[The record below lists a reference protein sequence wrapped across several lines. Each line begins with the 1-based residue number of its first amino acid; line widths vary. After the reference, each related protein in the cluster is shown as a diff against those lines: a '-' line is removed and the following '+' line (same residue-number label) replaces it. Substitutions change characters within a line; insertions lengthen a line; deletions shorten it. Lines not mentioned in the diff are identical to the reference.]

1 VKKAIVA
8 GFAIAV
14 IAIATTNSCTVGS
27 GTGSLSGDLDVP
39 DCWTGNYDLKPDFF
53 GATPNPNDDTLFI
66 RIQRGSDYINFSDG
80 VSILV
85 THVSEVTAAIFNNGG
100 APQPQTLTVSL
111 PPSVVP
117 PGVPITPT
125 ANPATAQF
133 ALYMQG
139 SCRPETPGLY
149 AMDNATTNGATAGPD
164 GGGASLCNADTLT
177 IANQCGVTPV
187 PTVPTGTSTI
197 TFQHL
202 FDASLAEG
210 GDPGSLSADQ
220 RNIQATF
227 DVLVADPRDEC
238 SGGLGPPPP
247 CRGHLTGS
255 FQFYFE
261 RGKPAQA
268 FP

>member
-1 VKKAIVA
+1 MRRAIA
-8 GFAIAV
+8 SGFALGA
-14 IAIATTNSCTVGS
+14 IAIATANGCTVGN
-27 GTGSLSGDLDVP
+27 GTGSVSGDLLVP
-39 DCWTGNYDLKPDFF
+39 DCWSGKFDLKPDFF
-53 GATPNPNDDTLFI
+53 AATPNPNDDTLFI

-85 THVSEVTAAIFNNGG
+85 THVSEVAGAITTSG
-100 APQPQTLTVSL
+100 AQTLSISL

-125 ANPATAQF
+125 ANPATVQF

-149 AMDNATTNGATAGPD
+149 AMDTVTTNGSTGGD
-164 GGGASLCNADTLT
+164 GGGASLCTAETVAL
-177 IANQCGVTPV
+177 ASQCGTSPV
-187 PTVPTGTSTI
+187 PVVPTGTSTI
-197 TFQHL
+197 TFQHV
-202 FDASLAEG
+202 FDAKLANG
-210 GDPGSLSADQ
+210 GDPGSLSAEQ

-227 DVLVADPRDEC
+227 DVLLADPRDEC
-238 SGGLGPPPP
+238 SGNLGPAPP

>member
-1 VKKAIVA
+1 MKKALATGLVLGA
-8 GFAIAV
+8 
-14 IAIATTNSCTVGS
+14 IAIATTNGCTVGS
-27 GTGSLSGDLDVP
+27 GTGSVSGDLFVP
-39 DCWTGNYDLKPDFF
+39 DCWAGSYDLKPDFF

-85 THVSEVTAAIFNNGG
+85 THVSEVASAIDNGG
-100 APQPQTLTVSL
+100 GAQTLSISL

-139 SCRPETPGLY
+139 TCRPETPGLY
-149 AMDNATTNGATAGPD
+149 AMDTVTTNGATASGD
-164 GGGASLCNADTLT
+164 AGASLCTADTVT
-177 IANQCGVTPV
+177 IANQCGVNPV
-187 PTVPTGTSTI
+187 PVVPTGTSTI
-197 TFQHL
+197 TFQSI
-202 FDASLAEG
+202 FDARLANG
-210 GDPGSLSADQ
+210 GDPGSLSAKQ

-227 DVLVADPRDEC
+227 DVLLADPRDEC

>member
-1 VKKAIVA
+1 MKKPLLA
-8 GFAIAV
+8 GA
-14 IAIATTNSCTVGS
+14 AIATIALATTNGCTVGA
-27 GTGSLSGDLDVP
+27 GTGSLSGELFVT
-39 DCWTGNYDLKPDFF
+39 DCWAGSYDLKPDFF
-53 GATPNPNDDTLFI
+53 AATPNPNDDTLFI
-66 RIQRGSDYINFSDG
+66 RIQRGSDYVNFSDG
-80 VSILV
+80 VSLLV
-85 THVSEVTAAIFNNGG
+85 THVTEVANAIQASG
-100 APQPQTLTVSL
+100 PQTLSISL

-117 PGVPITPT
+117 PGVPVTPT
-125 ANPATAQF
+125 ANPATVQF

-139 SCRPETPGLY
+139 SCRPETPALY
-149 AMDNATTNGATAGPD
+149 AMDTVTTNGATAAPD
-164 GGGASLCNADTLT
+164 AGVSLCDANTVA
-177 IANQCGVTPV
+177 IANQCGVNPV
-187 PTVPTGTSTI
+187 PVVPTGTSTI

-227 DVLVADPRDEC
+227 DVLLADPRDEC

>member
-1 VKKAIVA
+1 MKKPVLAGMAVA
-8 GFAIAV
+8 TIAM
-14 IAIATTNSCTVGS
+14 ATTYGCTVGN
-27 GTGSLSGDLDVP
+27 GTGSVSGELFVT
-39 DCWTGNYDLKPDFF
+39 DCWAGSYNLNPDFF
-53 GATPNPNDDTLFI
+53 AATPNPNDDTLFI

-85 THVSEVTAAIFNNGG
+85 SNVSKVASAIDAG
-100 APQPQTLTVSL
+100 AGPQTLSISL

-125 ANPATAQF
+125 ANPATVQF

-139 SCRPETPGLY
+139 SCRPETPALY
-149 AMDNATTNGATAGPD
+149 GMDTVTTNGATASAD
-164 GGGASLCNADTLT
+164 GGGARLCNAETVTL
-177 IANQCGVTPV
+177 ASQCGVTPV
-187 PTVPTGTSTI
+187 PVTPTGTSTI
-197 TFQHL
+197 TFQAL
-202 FDASLAEG
+202 FDARLANG
-210 GDPGSLSADQ
+210 GDPGSLSANQ
-220 RNIQATF
+220 RNIQASF

-247 CRGHLTGS
+247 CRGHVTGS

>member
-1 VKKAIVA
+1 MKKAIAA
-8 GFAIAV
+8 GFVVGA
-14 IAIATTNSCTVGS
+14 IAIATTNGCTVGS
-27 GTGSLSGDLDVP
+27 GTGSVSGDLFVP
-39 DCWTGNYDLKPDFF
+39 DCWAGSYDLKPDFF

-85 THVSEVTAAIFNNGG
+85 THVTEVASAIKSSG
-100 APQPQTLTVSL
+100 PQTLSISL

-149 AMDNATTNGATAGPD
+149 AMDTVTTNGATASPD
-164 GGGASLCNADTLT
+164 AGVDLCNADTVN
-177 IANQCGVTPV
+177 IANQCGVNPV
-187 PTVPTGTSTI
+187 PVVPTGTSTI

-227 DVLVADPRDEC
+227 DVLLADPRDEC
-238 SGGLGPPPP
+238 SGGLGPPPA

>member
-1 VKKAIVA
+1 MKKAIAA
-8 GFAIAV
+8 GFVIGAIAV
-14 IAIATTNSCTVGS
+14 ATTNGCTVGS
-27 GTGSLSGDLDVP
+27 GTGSVSGDLFVT
-39 DCWTGNYDLKPDFF
+39 DCWAGSYNLNPDFF
-53 GATPNPNDDTLFI
+53 AATPNPNDDTLFI
-66 RIQRGSDYINFSDG
+66 RIQRGSDYLNFSDG

-85 THVSEVTAAIFNNGG
+85 THVSEVANAIKSSG
-100 APQPQTLTVSL
+100 PQQLAISL
-111 PPSVVP
+111 PPAVVP

-125 ANPATAQF
+125 ANPATVQF

-149 AMDNATTNGATAGPD
+149 AMDTVTTNGATASSSPD
-164 GGGASLCNADTLT
+164 AGAAASLCNAETLT
-177 IANQCGVTPV
+177 IAGQCGVTPV
-187 PTVPTGTSTI
+187 PVVPTGTSWI
-197 TFQHL
+197 SFSHL

-227 DVLVADPRDEC
+227 DVLLADPRDEC

>member
-1 VKKAIVA
+1 MKKVLASA
-8 GFAIAV
+8 LAIAA
-14 IAIATTNSCTVGS
+14 ITIATSESGCTVGS
-27 GTGSLSGDLDVP
+27 GTWSVSGYLVVP
-39 DCWTGNYDLKPDFF
+39 DCWSGKFDLQPDFF
-53 GATPNPNDDTLFI
+53 GATPNPNDDSLFI
-66 RIQRGSDYINFSDG
+66 RVQRGSDYINFSDG

-85 THVSEVTAAIFNNGG
+85 THVSEIAQAITASG
-100 APQPQTLTVSL
+100 PQSLSVSL
-111 PPSVVP
+111 PPAVVP

-125 ANPATAQF
+125 ANPAWVQF
-133 ALYMQG
+133 ALYLQG

-149 AMDNATTNGATAGPD
+149 AMDTVTTNGPSGVD
-164 GGGASLCNADTLT
+164 GGASLCTAATAAT
-177 IANQCGVTPV
+177 AGQCTSPP

-210 GDPGSLSADQ
+210 GDPGGLSADQ

-227 DVLVADPRDEC
+227 DVLLADPRDEC
-238 SGGLGPPPP
+238 SGGLGPAPP